1 MSTLN
6 NIFAKFSAQEP
17 MKVQLSLLSD
27 FKAKYEKA
35 VDESASVANLVIDAL
50 QRAEVAAAKLK
61 EISKM
66 YQDAYALGA
75 KLQSSSE
82 ELGVKLDAAQLNAIE
97 IAKRNIDG
105 EAQTAN
111 KVIGYIKQAYQ
122 AL

>member
-66 YQDAYALGA
+66 YQDAYALGV
-75 KLQSSSE
+75 KLQASAE

-97 IAKRNIDG
+97 SSKRNIDG

-122 AL
+122 AF

>member
-6 NIFAKFSAQEP
+6 KIFAKFSAQEP
-17 MKVQLSLLSD
+17 MKIQLSLLSD
-27 FKAKYEKA
+27 FKDKYEKA
-35 VDESASVANLVIDAL
+35 VDESASVANVVIDAL

-61 EISKM
+61 DISKM
-66 YQDAYALGA
+66 YQDAYALGV

-97 IAKRNIDG
+97 SAKRNIDG
-105 EAQTAN
+105 EAQVAN

-122 AL
+122 AF